1 MGCSIAVGLE
11 KGRVSW
17 QSQVP
22 LFMVAEKQ
30 GGGGGSGGEEKSM
43 RQHPKDTPPESYSLQ
58 LSSFSN
64 VSGTSPNSVIS
75 WELRL

>member
-11 KGRVSW
+11 KGRASR

-30 GGGGGSGGEEKSM
+30 GGGGGGGGEKGM
-43 RQHPKDTPPESYSLQ
+43 MQHPKNTPTESYSFQ

-64 VSGTSPNSVIS
+64 VSGTSPNSIIS
-75 WELRL
+75 WDLRL